1 MPRFTPAVVRTL
13 DILELF
19 LQGGSLNAAD
29 VVRGTGLPRSTVHE
43 LLTTLTS
50 RDYLTK
56 DDSGQYSLGVALL
69 HLGNAYAERF
79 DLLGSANEA
88 ARALAAATEET
99 ASVAIRQGAQVFYLA
114 KVERQATMQTPSNI
128 GQRLPASCTGLGKAL
143 LSAVPDEALQALYPD
158 PDQLPRMTEKSIAT
172 LDELRADLAEARS
185 RGYATEH
192 GESTFGLHCVAA
204 VVYDVYGK
212 AVAAL
217 SVSVPETR
225 WPARS
230 EPAWA
235 ELVTRAAQNFSIRL
249 GFRPEQSPRSS
260 DALAGSR
267 HSGALEVPEVR

>member
-79 DLLGSANEA
+79 DLLGAANEA
-88 ARALAAATEET
+88 AKELAGASKET
-99 ASVAIRQGAQVFYLA
+99 TSVAIRQGAQVFYLA
-114 KVERQATMQTPSNI
+114 KVERRTVMQTPSNI
-128 GQRLPASCTGLGKAL
+128 GQRLPASCTALGKAL
-143 LSAVPDEALQALYPD
+143 LSAVPDEALESLFPE
-158 PDQLPRMTEKSIAT
+158 PEHLPRMTERSIAS
-172 LDELRADLAEARS
+172 LDQLRSELALTRT
-185 RGYATEH
+185 RGYATEN
-192 GESTFGLHCVAA
+192 GESVFGLHCMAA
-204 VVYDVYGK
+204 LVYDVYSK

-217 SVSVPETR
+217 SISVPESR
-225 WPARS
+225 WEDRT
-230 EPAWA
+230 EQEWA
-235 ELVTRAAQNFSIRL
+235 HLVIAAADEFSLRL
-249 GFRPEQSPRSS
+249 GYSQSSS
-260 DALAGSR
+260 HTS
-267 HSGALEVPEVR
+267 P

>member
-19 LQGGSLNAAD
+19 LQGGSLNAAE

-43 LLTTLTS
+43 LLATLTS
-50 RDYLTK
+50 RDYLTR

-88 ARALAAATEET
+88 ARALSEATKET
-99 ASVAIRQGAQVFYLA
+99 TSVAIRQGAQVFYLA
-114 KVERQATMQTPSNI
+114 KVERRATMQTPSNI

-143 LSAVPDEALQALYPD
+143 LTAVPDEALQALYPD
-158 PDQLPRMTEKSIAT
+158 PDELPRMTEKSIAT
-172 LDELRADLAEARS
+172 LAELRKDLALIRS

-204 VVYDVYGK
+204 LVYDVYGK

-217 SVSVPETR
+217 SVSVPDAR
-225 WPARS
+225 WPERP
-230 EPAWA
+230 EREWA
-235 ELVTRAAQNFSIRL
+235 ELVSYAAQNFSTRL
-249 GFRPEQSPRSS
+249 GFRPEHPSRSGYPLTNLPHLVGTA
-260 DALAGSR
+260 D
-267 HSGALEVPEVR
+267 